1 MLPTGACCSTISR
14 DPVAPPRGPSSGLG
28 AAGALCRRP
37 RQGPRASPGPLEAQ
51 ALRRARRGHA
61 RHREVWPACYSGG
74 PLLVGLQLSLSCCW
88 AFSCHSTV
96 SSSDFSLPG
105 DYLLAGLFPL
115 HGDHLGVRHRPT
127 VTFCD
132 RPNTF
137 NGHGYHL
144 FQAMQFG
151 IEEINNPTALLP
163 NVTLGYKPYDGCS
176 ESANVFAMLSTP
188 GTRYVESQGDPAHYS
203 PAIVAVIGPDA
214 SSHVATTAALL
225 SPFLVP
231 LISWRPG
238 SSLISPPAK
247 SSVGWGG
254 HFSSRTRLTLPRFHA
269 DFSAE
274 SSLPVCFSLFAF
286 TPPSAALDC
295 ALLAGAGS
303 SESFSGYFLP
313 KCYVILCRPDL
324 NSTEHLQA
332 STQDYTRRYGST

>member
-1 MLPTGACCSTISR
+1 MRWGRALRARSHVEREGPLLYSSRESAMLPTSACCSTISR
-14 DPVAPPRGPSSGLG
+14 DPIAPPRGPSSGLG

-37 RQGPRASPGPLEAQ
+37 RQGLRASPGPLEAH
-51 ALRRARRGHA
+51 ALRRWGA
-61 RHREVWPACYSGG
+61 
-74 PLLVGLQLSLSCCW
+74 GLGAAW
-88 AFSCHSTV
+88 GDTRAGCHSTV

-115 HGDHLGVRHRPT
+115 HGDYLGVRRRPT

-132 RPNTF
+132 RANMLIGGERAWYMPNTF

-151 IEEINNPTALLP
+151 IEEINNSTALLP

-176 ESANVFAMLSTP
+176 ESANVFATLSTP
-188 GTRYVESQGDPAHYS
+188 GTHDVESQGDPAHYS

-254 HFSSRTRLTLPRFHA
+254 W
-269 DFSAE
+269 
-274 SSLPVCFSLFAF
+274 
-286 TPPSAALDC
+286 
-295 ALLAGAGS
+295 AGAAVP
-303 SESFSGYFLP
+303 E
-313 KCYVILCRPDL
+313 
-324 NSTEHLQA
+324 A
-332 STQDYTRRYGST
+332 SLDSWASWAVTAC